1 MRAVSSIKITIIYI
15 MCIFVPL
22 VYGYLAY
29 LATTPKLPITA
40 PVLSLLRNW
49 DVSKL
54 SCLMFWPAHLCDVL
68 WAFSFTFA
76 VSATLKKNKFNYC
89 ISFVVVVFFGICF
102 EVLQYFNV
110 IPGTFDIYDILCEV
124 IAVFTATVLVYLLIK
139 YLLIME
145 KAGFLTS
152 ETGKIKIGIQGELGS
167 NCEEAA
173 VKLAEKY
180 DIKNYKIIPLVT
192 SANVAASLNAEYIDY
207 GVMATE
213 NSIAGRVAETELAM
227 RELRTPYHISLP
239 LYIPIHH
246 CIFLKPDVKT
256 EDLNT
261 IVSHIQALKQTR
273 HTRDK
278 LCPGLKEI
286 KAEDTAAAARK
297 LSEGIYPDN
306 YAVICRKN
314 AGEMYGLELWLENIE
329 DDKSNETAFV
339 MLELEERP
347 K

>member
-1 MRAVSSIKITIIYI
+1 MKEERYFELLAILKDVPFEKPLFQDLLARITLANIVDTYGGHENPEPRKWFEIEDRICELAKTGDVNELCWYI
-15 MCIFVPL
+15 CSVF
-22 VYGYLAY
+22 
-29 LATTPKLPITA
+29 TTPLCLSMVRDGIKLQN
-40 PVLSLLRNW
+40 VGNW
-49 DVSKL
+49 VRFYTKKYENKEL
-54 SCLMFWPAHLCDVL
+54 K
-68 WAFSFTFA
+68 TFA
-76 VSATLKKNKFNYC
+76 LTTSCPSWFIECDRA
-89 ISFVVVVFFGICF
+89 
-102 EVLQYFNV
+102 
-110 IPGTFDIYDILCEV
+110 
-124 IAVFTATVLVYLLIK
+124 
-139 YLLIME
+139 IME
-145 KAGFLTS
+145 KAGFLTP

-180 DIKNYKIIPLVT
+180 DIKNYEIIPLVT

-246 CIFLKPDVKT
+246 CIFKKPDAKA

-273 HTRDK
+273 YTRDK

-314 AGEMYGLELWLENIE
+314 AGKMYGLELWLENVE